1 MGCQSAQSEKKIFGM
16 DKKNQLKLPEHSR
29 KRLCVRLM
37 EKRASMSL
45 LLGKRTTE
53 PLDVLIVHP
62 EKEEQVYTV
71 TEQRNYVD
79 IREKYP
85 A

>member
-1 MGCQSAQSEKKIFGM
+1 
-16 DKKNQLKLPEHSR
+16 
-29 KRLCVRLM
+29 M